1 LNGAR
6 VNDRR
11 PPMQGVREICAIC
24 GSSAGVAAPAIH
36 QRNRYPPPRLGPAV
50 SLLRPCATSAGFLA
64 TRDPPWRMDMP
75 GLKARLAGG
84 GYAVV
89 IDARVVLIVRKGTP
103 AGPVESSV
111 YDNGKVLLKT
121 TDRPAAEA
129 AYADLEPHLL
139 ACRKG

>member
-1 LNGAR
+1 MA
-6 VNDRR
+6 
-11 PPMQGVREICAIC
+11 
-24 GSSAGVAAPAIH
+24 
-36 QRNRYPPPRLGPAV
+36 
-50 SLLRPCATSAGFLA
+50 
-64 TRDPPWRMDMP
+64 
-75 GLKARLAGG
+75 GLKRRLAGG

-139 ACRKG
+139 ACRTA

>member
-1 LNGAR
+1 
-6 VNDRR
+6 
-11 PPMQGVREICAIC
+11 
-24 GSSAGVAAPAIH
+24 
-36 QRNRYPPPRLGPAV
+36 V

-64 TRDPPWRMDMP
+64 TRDPPWRLDMA
-75 GLKARLAGG
+75 GLRARLAGS

-139 ACRKG
+139 ASRRP

>member
-1 LNGAR
+1 
-6 VNDRR
+6 
-11 PPMQGVREICAIC
+11 M
-24 GSSAGVAAPAIH
+24 
-36 QRNRYPPPRLGPAV
+36 

-64 TRDPPWRMDMP
+64 TRDPPWRLDMA
-75 GLKARLAGG
+75 GLRARLAGS

-139 ACRKG
+139 ASRRP